1 MLRGVSLFSRVTKAS
16 SRSRKWGFDQSFY
29 LRNNP
34 DIALSDI
41 DPQRHYSE
49 YGWKEGRDPSDYFS
63 TNGYLEAN
71 PDVAAAQV
79 DPLEHFLE
87 HGVAEQ
93 RTGWQK
99 RRAEDWCAQ
108 AVGEIHALQGE
119 VRELRHLITTSQLGH
134 STVHLQRREVPI
146 PMTPRAS
153 KLFERIFE
161 IARK

>member
-63 TNGYLEAN
+63 TSGYLEAN

-87 HGVAEQ
+87 HGVVHMLGGRLLRKFE
-93 RTGWQK
+93 
-99 RRAEDWCAQ
+99 
-108 AVGEIHALQGE
+108 
-119 VRELRHLITTSQLGH
+119 ELGLG
-134 STVHLQRREVPI
+134 RFP
-146 PMTPRAS
+146 
-153 KLFERIFE
+153 
-161 IARK
+161 ARLGR